1 MKRAAVQQKDWAAGF
16 PPVEPAR
23 ARVLILG
30 TLPSAES
37 IRQGEYYAHPR
48 NAFWPIMGELFGAGR
63 ELPYAARLRQLAARG
78 VMLWDVL
85 RAAQRPG
92 SLDSAIHPR
101 RRIANDLP
109 ALLARHPELERI
121 VFNGAPA
128 EALFRRHAAKKCG
141 DWRETVELVRLP
153 STSPA
158 HASRTFAQKLAAWRA
173 ALVPAKFSTERKN
186 FRRKLRRT

>member
-1 MKRAAVQQKDWAAGF
+1 MKTVPSQTKNWAEGF
-16 PPVEPAR
+16 PAVEPRR

-37 IRQGEYYAHPR
+37 IRQGQYYAHPR

-63 ELPYAARLRQLAARG
+63 ERPYEKRLRRLAARG

-101 RRIANDLP
+101 RRVPNALPDLV
-109 ALLARHPELERI
+109 ARHPELEAI
-121 VFNGAPA
+121 FFNGGPA
-128 EALFRRHAAKKCG
+128 EALFRRHVAGACG
-141 DWRETVELVRLP
+141 ARLAELKLVRLP

-158 HASRTFAQKLAAWRA
+158 HASRTYAQKLAAWRA
-173 ALVPAKFSTERKN
+173 ALAP
-186 FRRKLRRT
+186 FRTPRRGTAGR

>member
-1 MKRAAVQQKDWAAGF
+1 MKRPGRQAEAWATGF
-16 PPVEPAR
+16 PPVEPRR

-37 IRQGEYYAHPR
+37 IRQGQYYAHPR
-48 NAFWPIMGELFGAGR
+48 NAFWPIMGALFGAGR
-63 ELPYAARLRQLAARG
+63 ELPYPARLRKLAAQG

-85 RAAQRPG
+85 RAAHRPG

-101 RRIANDLP
+101 RLAPNAIPELV
-109 ALLARHPELERI
+109 ARHPELEKI

-128 EALFRRHAAKKCG
+128 EALFRRHIAKKCG
-141 DWRETVELVRLP
+141 DVLAGVELVRLP

-158 HASRTFAQKLAAWRA
+158 HAARTCAQKLAAWRN
-173 ALVPAKFSTERKN
+173 ALPSPMRGPVARG
-186 FRRKLRRT
+186 